1 MKISQKDIAFISLAI
16 ISTGTIVFRK
26 ESRNSLLSLIT
37 NKFWLLGILSIIIF
51 SIYMFVE
58 LKKDKKKSEERKR
71 IISSYKKAVVA
82 FSIAI
87 LSQVG
92 MSIAPFW
99 VVFTFAYFS
108 DGWT

>member
-1 MKISQKDIAFISLAI
+1 MKISQKDIAFIILAV
-16 ISTGTIVFRK
+16 ISTGTIIFRK
-26 ESRNSLLSLIT
+26 NSRESLLSLIT

-51 SIYMFVE
+51 SIYMYIE
-58 LKKDKKKSEERKR
+58 LKKKKEKSQERKR
-71 IISSYKKAVVA
+71 IISSYKKAIIA
-82 FSIAI
+82 FTIAI

-99 VVFTFAYFS
+99 VVFTFSYFS